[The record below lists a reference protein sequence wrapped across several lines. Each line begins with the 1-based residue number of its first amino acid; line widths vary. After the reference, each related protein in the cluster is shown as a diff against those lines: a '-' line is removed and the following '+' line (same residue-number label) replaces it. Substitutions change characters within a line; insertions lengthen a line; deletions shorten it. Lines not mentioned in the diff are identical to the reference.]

1 MKLKGLECAV
11 KRALAGAKMKIAICI
26 VTYHRPRSL
35 RRLLEGIERLTFD
48 KVKPPTL
55 ELVLIDG
62 EGSAYEVYKDISRR
76 ARFPLKYDIEPRRG
90 ISYARNK
97 AISCVEDDVEFV
109 AFIDDDGVPIPTWLD
124 ELLNVQSLYKADVV
138 SGPVLPKFD
147 VPVPPWMLQGGFF
160 EPLRYPTG
168 YAITVAY
175 TNNVLVRFGVFKEL
189 GKGFDERLDLSGG
202 EDTLFFLRAHRAG
215 YKMVWAD
222 EAIVHEW
229 ILPSRLNMRW
239 MLQRTFRHGNAKTFC
254 DIYLG
259 ASLRMRILQ
268 LAEAG
273 KYILQGVLHG
283 RLVLHFGKAGLVRSL
298 QYIFYGAGVISA
310 LAGYR
315 YEEYRRPHVE

>member
-1 MKLKGLECAV
+1 
-11 KRALAGAKMKIAICI
+11 MKITICV
-26 VTYHRPRSL
+26 VTYQRPRSL

-55 ELVLIDG
+55 TVILVDNDAQ
-62 EGSAYEVYKDISRR
+62 GSAYEVYKDISRR
-76 ARFPLKYDIEPRRG
+76 ARFPLKYYIEPRRG

-97 AISCVEDDVEFV
+97 AIACVDDDVEFV
-109 AFIDDDGVPIPTWLD
+109 AFIDDDAVPIPSWLD
-124 ELLNVQSLYKADVV
+124 ELLNVQGLYEADVV

-147 VPVPPWMLQGGFF
+147 VQVPPWMLQGGFF

-168 YAITVAY
+168 HPIMVAY
-175 TNNVLVRFGVFKEL
+175 TNNVLVRLGIFKEM
-189 GKGFDERLDLSGG
+189 GQGFDERLALSGG
-202 EDTLFFLRAHRAG
+202 EDTHFFLRVHRAG

-229 ILPSRLNMRW
+229 VLPSRVNMRW
-239 MLQRTFRHGNAKTFC
+239 ILQRKFRHGNVITFC

-259 ASLRMRILQ
+259 ASMKMRILK
-268 LAEAG
+268 LIEAG
-273 KYILQGVLHG
+273 KYILRGVLHS
-283 RLVLHFGKAGLVRSL
+283 RSAFRFGKAGLVRSL